1 MFYPDNTCVCIFV
14 PTRYEA
20 SEVRLNCFKLVNVIL
35 PLLVC
40 DLPRIIVRAGLS
52 LDLIGRCS

>member
-1 MFYPDNTCVCIFV
+1 MCIFA